1 MPAASVRLD
10 VASGGIALCAIAFRC
25 IAFRCIDR
33 RGIAVRGAFAAA
45 IMLALTAVFAR

>member
-10 VASGGIALCAIAFRC
+10 VASGGITLCA